1 MESHPMHSSVSGSLH
16 SVLKLIPVLHAS
28 VALFLMLLT
37 VLHCMNRPQ
46 MSLLAFA
53 LLKVFPGSD
62 VYHFC
67 SCSVTE
73 NDCCDPSK
81 YRRVGK

>member
-62 VYHFC
+62 VYVEALG
-67 SCSVTE
+67 SLVWE
-73 NDCCDPSK
+73 ALK
-81 YRRVGK
+81 AYERIE